1 MLEYYLNSM
10 RTLFAFSFLLIA
22 FFSRAQQSP
31 NPSYDSVLVKKL
43 GGDQYGMKKYVLVI
57 LKTGPN
63 TTEPKKNL
71 DSLFAGHFS
80 NMDRMVKE
88 GLLIV
93 AGPIGKNEKTYRGI
107 FILNVPTIEE
117 AKKIVETDPTVKAKV
132 LEPELYQWYGSAALP
147 TYLEADA
154 KIHKYR

>member
-1 MLEYYLNSM
+1 MI
-10 RTLFAFSFLLIA
+10 TACFL
-22 FFSRAQQSP
+22 SAQQNP
-31 NPSYDSVLVKKL
+31 NTSYDSTLAKKL
-43 GGDQYGMKKYVLVI
+43 GADQYGMKKYVLVI

-63 TTEPKKNL
+63 TTESKKNL

-93 AGPIGKNEKTYRGI
+93 AGPIGKNERTYRGI

-147 TYLEADA
+147 TYLESDA
-154 KIHKYR
+154 KIHKYK